1 MYDDRFKERS
11 RGDLRVS
18 VVLFGHALSVAEEGK
33 QRINPSAVEFI
44 DIGTTSGELNLQF
57 SEFASAVSF
66 LGIAVCVIIAIAHWD
81 YDRLFLR
88 LTRLTS
94 CG

>member
-1 MYDDRFKERS
+1 MIV
-11 RGDLRVS
+11 LRNEAEETS
-18 VVLFGHALSVAEEGK
+18 AYQSCSSGEALSIAEEGK